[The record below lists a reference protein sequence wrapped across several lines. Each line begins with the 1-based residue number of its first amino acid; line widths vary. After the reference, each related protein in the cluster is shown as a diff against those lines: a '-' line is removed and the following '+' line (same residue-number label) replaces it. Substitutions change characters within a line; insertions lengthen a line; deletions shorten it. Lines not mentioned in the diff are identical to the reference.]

1 VLHTNP
7 NSDKAR
13 GHIGSALQRKAETV
27 IFVHKVGDCS
37 VVEPQFCR
45 NEEFEPFAFIIDE
58 EGLPVECD
66 LPKESSGSTNECVR
80 IMESYYP
87 NGIERLVLI
96 DRLVND
102 AGLTYG
108 SAQVKISRALRSGL
122 LTSNDGVI
130 QLAQSSL

>member
-1 VLHTNP
+1 
-7 NSDKAR
+7 
-13 GHIGSALQRKAETV
+13 
-27 IFVHKVGDCS
+27 
-37 VVEPQFCR
+37 
-45 NEEFEPFAFIIDE
+45 
-58 EGLPVECD
+58 
-66 LPKESSGSTNECVR
+66 
-80 IMESYYP
+80 MESYYP

-130 QLAQSSL
+130 QLAQ